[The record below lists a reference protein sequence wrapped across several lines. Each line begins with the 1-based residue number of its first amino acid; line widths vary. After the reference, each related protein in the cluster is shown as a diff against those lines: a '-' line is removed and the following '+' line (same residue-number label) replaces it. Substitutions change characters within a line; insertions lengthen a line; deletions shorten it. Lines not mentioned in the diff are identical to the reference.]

1 MSPWR
6 NQCLKI
12 SVNRKREKFSKNF
25 SKIKVQSNVDSIECI
40 PIESVSR
47 IANVRPWRQKL
58 ARYSRADT
66 LRER

>member
-1 MSPWR
+1 M
-6 NQCLKI
+6 K
-12 SVNRKREKFSKNF
+12 RKRGKFSKNF
-25 SKIKVQSNVDSIECI
+25 SKIRVQSNVDSIECV

-47 IANVRPWRQKL
+47 IANVRPWRRKL